1 MPALSLARLLGS
13 LLAPKRAP
21 RHEPASPGLA
31 IPAPFSDDQARLLL
45 ALKELGTANDDATW
59 LMWASES
66 FSQAQV
72 VCGLQMLALGLPDF
86 RATLADAMWPGP
98 LRGML
103 LRGGDI
109 ADKGLARLRLEVP
122 LEVERVHGQES
133 RWALAGE
140 R

>member
-1 MPALSLARLLGS
+1 M
-13 LLAPKRAP
+13 
-21 RHEPASPGLA
+21 
-31 IPAPFSDDQARLLL
+31 
-45 ALKELGTANDDATW
+45 TTY
-59 LMWASES
+59 
-66 FSQAQV
+66 
-72 VCGLQMLALGLPDF
+72 ALGPF
-86 RATLADAMWPGP
+86 RLDTLG
-98 LRGML
+98 GML